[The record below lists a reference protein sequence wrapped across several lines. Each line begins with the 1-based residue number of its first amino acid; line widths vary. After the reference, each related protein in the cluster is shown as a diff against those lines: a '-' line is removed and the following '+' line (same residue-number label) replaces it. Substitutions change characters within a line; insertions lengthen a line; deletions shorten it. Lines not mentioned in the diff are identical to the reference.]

1 MHEERFSF
9 SSQNDGLTISA
20 VKWSPDTDL
29 SGILQISHGLGEH
42 KERYKRLAGAL
53 TEAGFVVYASDHRG
67 HGETIG
73 EGAPGDF
80 GAGGWPALIE
90 DVKQLSEIAR
100 ASYEGAPL
108 ALLGHSMGSFAAQAL
123 LFDHADKVDACVLSG
138 SSDMPALAQMAMS
151 GADMSFAGL
160 NAAFA
165 PARTD
170 FDWLSRDEAEVD
182 KYIADPLCGFE
193 APPETTMAMMA
204 DAMRAGDAKEY
215 EKLRSDL
222 PIYIVS
228 GRDDPL
234 CGGGELVEIL
244 GTRYHKGGVKDVSV
258 KLYDGAR
265 HELFNETNR
274 DEVTNDLI
282 AWLDE
287 RLKQRLN

>member
-1 MHEERFSF
+1 MREERFSF

-20 VKWSPDTDL
+20 VKWAPEGDPRA
-29 SGILQISHGLGEH
+29 IVQISHGLGEH
-42 KERYKRLAGAL
+42 KERYKRLADAMTGS
-53 TEAGFVVYASDHRG
+53 GYVVYAHDHRG

-73 EGAPGDF
+73 DGAPADF
-80 GAGGWPALIE
+80 GAGGWPALIS
-90 DVKQLSEIAR
+90 DVVQLGEIAR
-100 ASYEGAPL
+100 ASYDGLPL
-108 ALLGHSMGSFAAQAL
+108 ALVGHSMGSFAAQGL
-123 LFDHADKVDACVLSG
+123 VLDHADKIDAVALSG

-151 GADMSFAGL
+151 GADVSFAGL

-193 APPETTMAMMA
+193 APPETAMAMMSGA
-204 DAMRAGDAKEY
+204 VRAGDPKEY
-215 EKLRSDL
+215 EKIRSDL
-222 PIYIVS
+222 PIYIFS

-258 KLYDGAR
+258 KLYDDAR

-282 AWLDE
+282 AWLDA
-287 RLKQRLN
+287 RLK